1 MIKDNYGR
9 SVSYLRLS
17 VTDRCNLNCF
27 YCRPCKNIRF
37 IPHDKVLTY
46 EDMFYLLGVVSKMD
60 VQKVRLTGGEPFAR
74 RDILYF
80 LNRIKNSFPNL
91 DIRLTT
97 NATLIAGKIRALKD
111 IGIRGLNISLDTL
124 NRDKYQRITGR
135 DCLDN
140 VLTSIDRCLEVGI
153 RVKINVV
160 ALKGVNDLELESF
173 VDFALNMPV
182 DVRFIEFMPIGQKT
196 LWQQEHFW
204 PSDEII
210 LAAGRITRLEPVAEK
225 DINHGPA
232 RIYSLPGGMGRIG
245 VISPLSNHFCL
256 TCNRLRI
263 TADGR
268 LRTCLF
274 SDRDYRLLPLIRSS
288 KIGPDRLQAVLEK
301 AGSKKPMGHE
311 IMGQS
316 SKARKSFCQR
326 IMSSIGG

>member
-17 VTDRCNLNCF
+17 ITDRCNLNCF
-27 YCRPCKNIRF
+27 YCRPCKNTRF

-46 EDMFYLLGVVSKMD
+46 EDMFYLLGVVSKMN

-80 LNRIKNSFPNL
+80 LNRIKNNFPKL

-97 NATLIAGKIRALKD
+97 NATLIAGKIGALKD
-111 IGIRGLNISLDTL
+111 IGIKGLNISLDTL
-124 NRDKYQRITGR
+124 DRDKYRRITGC
-135 DCLDN
+135 DYLSN
-140 VLTSIDRCLEVGI
+140 VLASIDRCLEVGI

-160 ALKGVNDLELESF
+160 ALKGVNDDELESF
-173 VDFALNMPV
+173 VNLALKKPL

-196 LWQQEHFW
+196 LWQRENFW
-204 PSDEII
+204 PSEEIVR
-210 LAAGRITRLEPVAEK
+210 AAGNITKLDPVAEQDK
-225 DINHGPA
+225 NHGPA
-232 RIYSLPGGMGRIG
+232 RIYHLPQGLGRIG

-256 TCNRLRI
+256 TCNRFRI

-274 SDRDYRLLPLIRSS
+274 SDKDYRLLPLIRSS
-288 KIGPDRLQAVLEK
+288 KVSADHLQKVLER
-301 AGSKKPMGHE
+301 AGQKKPMGYE

-316 SKARKSFCQR
+316 SKERKSVCQR
-326 IMSSIGG
+326 VMSSIGG

>member
-9 SVSYLRLS
+9 MVSYLRLGI
-17 VTDRCNLNCF
+17 TDRCNLNCF
-27 YCRPCKNIRF
+27 YCRPCKNTRF
-37 IPHDKVLTY
+37 IPHKEILTY
-46 EDMFYLLGVVSKMD
+46 EDMFYLLGIVSRMD
-60 VQKVRLTGGEPFAR
+60 VQKVRLTGGEPFVR

-80 LNRIKNSFPNL
+80 LNRVKNSFPGL

-111 IGIRGLNISLDTL
+111 IGIKGLNISLDSL
-124 NRDKYQRITGR
+124 DRDKYQRITGR
-135 DCLDN
+135 DCLNN
-140 VLTSIDRCLEVGI
+140 VLASIDRCLEVGI
-153 RVKINVV
+153 RVKVNVV
-160 ALKGVNDLELESF
+160 ALKGVNDDELEGF
-173 VDFALNMPV
+173 VDLALTRPL

-196 LWQQEHFW
+196 LWQKNNFW
-204 PSDEII
+204 RSDEIVRS
-210 LAAGRITRLEPVAEK
+210 AAGITALEPVDEQ
-225 DINHGPA
+225 DMNHGPA
-232 RIYSLPGGMGRIG
+232 RIFNLPGGLGRIG

-288 KIGPDRLQAVLEK
+288 RISPDRLKTVLER
-301 AGSKKPMGHE
+301 AGLKKPMGHE

-316 SKARKSFCQR
+316 SSEQKSFCQR